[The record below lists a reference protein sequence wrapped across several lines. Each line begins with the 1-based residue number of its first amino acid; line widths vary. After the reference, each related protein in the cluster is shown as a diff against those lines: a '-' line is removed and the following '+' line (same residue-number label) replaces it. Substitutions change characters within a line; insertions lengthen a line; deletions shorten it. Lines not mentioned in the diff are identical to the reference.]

1 MENDVLRASN
11 FTWDIPPKSAKQKEK
26 KKKTG
31 SSLRRVRQRN
41 YYLHSSTVV
50 G

>member
-1 MENDVLRASN
+1 MESDVLRASN

-26 KKKTG
+26 KKTG
-31 SSLRRVRQRN
+31 SSLRGVRQRN